1 MHVQFKVFE
10 SSFQSWE
17 TLFREA
23 AEFASHVDRLI
34 SISHSHAGPALG
46 GMGVVTVWYWSEQ
59 SESESELK

>member
-1 MHVQFKVFE
+1 MLVQFKIFE

-34 SISHSHAGPALG
+34 SISHSQAGPGLG
-46 GMGVVTVWYWSEQ
+46 GMGVVTVWYCTDK
-59 SESESELK
+59 SESQGEQT